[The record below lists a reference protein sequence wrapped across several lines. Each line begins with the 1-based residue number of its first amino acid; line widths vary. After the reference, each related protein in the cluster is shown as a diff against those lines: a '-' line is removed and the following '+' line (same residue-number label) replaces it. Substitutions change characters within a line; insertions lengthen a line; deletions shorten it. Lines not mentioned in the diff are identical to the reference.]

1 MLLVAGS
8 GVIVALVAADRL
20 VRRGAEERVLS
31 LAHAVAATPDVQTA
45 LTQPDPAGRLQPL
58 AERIRR
64 DANVSFVVVMS
75 PTGTRYSHPN
85 PDLIGGTFIGTI
97 EPAVEGGVVVETFEG
112 TLGPSVRAVVPVAP
126 PTGGTGST
134 GSTDGSARPIGLV
147 AVGVTVDRVSH
158 ELNRV
163 MPLLLGAAILAL
175 LLAAGASWW
184 ISRRLARQTF
194 GMGAAELARMY
205 SHHDAVLHGIRE
217 GLLVVDNDRRVVLAN
232 DAARE
237 LLGLDLGP
245 GPGSDGEPRGR
256 PVAELPLAGTLAELL
271 ASGRTVE
278 DEPHLAGER
287 LVVVSQV
294 PIGARSPDPAPGS
307 ETLGTVLTLRDHT
320 QVTALADELSAT
332 RSMADTLRAHVH
344 ESANRLHTVVMLAQ
358 LGDVDAAVDLAT
370 GEVRATKELTN
381 RLVAQ
386 FEEPTLVALLLG
398 KTAEATQRS
407 VELTVTD
414 GSRLA
419 AAYPEPADLVTIV
432 GNLVDNAIDAALDG
446 PGPARV
452 EVDIRVVDGELAVQ
466 VRDSGPGFSPEAR
479 ANVFEPGWS
488 TKPADPERRH
498 GRGIGMALVSQVV
511 CRRGGRIDVANA
523 TDPSAD
529 ATDPATDNQ
538 LRPVDANAA
547 APPAGGNSPTAH
559 PPLGG
564 AVITVRLPLPADD
577 GATPGPHTTPTS

>member
-1 MLLVAGS
+1 MSGRDRGAARPLSQQVFVLYAAIMLLVAGS

-20 VRRGAEERVLS
+20 TRRGAEERVLS
-31 LAHAVAATPDVQTA
+31 VARTVATTPDVQAA
-45 LTQPDPAGRLQPL
+45 LASTDPSTRLQPL

-64 DANVSFVVVMS
+64 QADVSFVVVMS

-85 PDLIGGTFIGTI
+85 PAMIGHTFIGTI
-97 EPAVEGGVVVETFEG
+97 GPAADGGVVVETFVG
-112 TLGPSVRAVVPVAP
+112 TLGPSVRAVVPIRAP
-126 PTGGTGST
+126 GADAGGGPVES
-134 GSTDGSARPIGLV
+134 RPIGLV
-147 AVGVTVDRVSH
+147 SVGVTVDRVGDD
-158 ELNRV
+158 LQRIV
-163 MPLLLGAAILAL
+163 PLLIGTTIVAL

-205 SHHDAVLHGIRE
+205 AHHDAVLHAIRE
-217 GLLVVDNDRRVVLAN
+217 GLLVVDDDRRVVLAN

-237 LLGLDLGP
+237 LLGLEP
-245 GPGSDGEPRGR
+245 GTGDDPRGR
-256 PVAELPLAGTLAELL
+256 QVADLPLAGTLAELL

-294 PIGARSPDPAPGS
+294 PIGDRSPSPAPGRD
-307 ETLGTVLTLRDHT
+307 TLGTVLTLRDHT

-332 RSMADTLRAHVH
+332 RSLTDTLRAHVH

-358 LGDVDAAVDLAT
+358 LGDVDAAVELAT
-370 GEVRATKELTN
+370 GEVRTTKELTS

-398 KTAEATQRS
+398 KTAEAIQRS
-407 VELTVTD
+407 VELAVTP

-419 AAYPEPADLVTIV
+419 EAYPTPADLVTIV
-432 GNLVDNAIDAALDG
+432 GNLVDNAIDAARDG
-446 PGPARV
+446 PGPGRV
-452 EVDIRVVDGELAVQ
+452 EVEIRVAGDDLVVR
-466 VRDSGPGFSPEAR
+466 VRDSGPGFTPEAR

-511 CRRGGRIDVANA
+511 CRRGGRIDVA
-523 TDPSAD
+523 D
-529 ATDPATDNQ
+529 APA
-538 LRPVDANAA
+538 PVDDRIDDRGLA
-547 APPAGGNSPTAH
+547 
-559 PPLGG
+559 G
-564 AVITVRLPLPADD
+564 AVVTVHLPLPPGED
-577 GATPGPHTTPTS
+577 GTTDAPDPRTATT